1 MVDWFKE
8 RVKLISMALNNKVVL
23 KISFLLFSISA
34 LFGVIGVF
42 LPFVVKYTATDNPPL
57 YSINW
62 VSANIILVFSVLTIY
77 FLFRV
82 KDIFMIISSILSD
95 AIATK
100 EGNIALDHGFGIFGN
115 DAFGFGAKLLSL
127 SLILSI
133 IAVVLYIVGRL
144 VLGQK
149 LNDNILSELQSKN
162 SPGFFGAVIARF
174 NTLNSTF
181 KMPFIGAIL
190 VFISLFL
197 PFVTLKINFRIGD
210 CPVGLNL
217 FSSVVTAVF
226 TILLLIS
233 ILSNNIKNYY
243 IFSGLTIATCPYW
256 IIKSRVFDKN
266 IMFGMGIGFFIFI
279 VGILLITVP
288 TVLNYRKN
296 NN

>member
-1 MVDWFKE
+1 MVNWFKE
-8 RVKLISMALNNKVVL
+8 RVNLISTALNNKVVL
-23 KISFLLFSISA
+23 KISFLLFSLSA

-42 LPFVVKYTATDNPPL
+42 LPFVVKYTNTSNPPL

-62 VSANIILVFSVLTIY
+62 VSANIILIFSVLTIY
-77 FLFRV
+77 FLFHV
-82 KDIFMIISSILSD
+82 KDIFMIVSSIISD
-95 AIATK
+95 IIVTK
-100 EGNIALDHGFGIFGN
+100 EGNIALDDGFGIFGN

-149 LNDNILSELQSKN
+149 LNSDFLNVLQSKN
-162 SPGFFGAVIARF
+162 SPGFFGAVITRF
-174 NTLNSTF
+174 NTLDSTY

-197 PFVTLKINFRIGD
+197 PFIALKLNFRIGD

-217 FSSVVTAVF
+217 FTSIVTAVF
-226 TILLLIS
+226 TILLLVS
-233 ILSNNIKNYY
+233 ILSNNLKNYY

-256 IIKSRVFDKN
+256 IIKSRVFDRN
-266 IMFGMGIGFFIFI
+266 IMFGIGIGFFIFI

-288 TVLNYRKN
+288 TVLNYRKHN
-296 NN
+296 N